1 MKRRVKQVL
10 RRTPLRRLLDRNQEY
25 DEQTV
30 EIMRRVLHTGSNCV
44 DAGCHRGEVLDR
56 MLELAPA
63 GEHHGFEP
71 LPELCRELR
80 DKYAD
85 WPDVHIH
92 ELALS
97 DRTGEMSF
105 QHALDH
111 PALSGL
117 ERRAYPTPDE
127 RVEQITV
134 RAARLDEV
142 LPGGHRVDFLKID
155 VEGGELGVL
164 SGALDTIRSSRPF
177 IVFEHGKGAAEYYG
191 TRPTD
196 VFDLLS
202 DECGLRISVMSRWL
216 RHPETSA
223 LSRAAFRRRFDLGL
237 EYYFLAHP

>member
-1 MKRRVKQVL
+1 MKSRIKQVL
-10 RRTPLRRLLDRNQEY
+10 RRTPLRRLLNRNQEY

-30 EIMRRVLHTGSNCV
+30 EIMRRVLRVESNCV

-56 MLELAPA
+56 MLDLAPA
-63 GEHHGFEP
+63 GQHHGFEP
-71 LPELCRELR
+71 LPDLCRELR
-80 DKYAD
+80 RKYAD
-85 WPDVHIH
+85 SPNVHIH
-92 ELALS
+92 ELALN
-97 DRTGEMSF
+97 DRAGETSF
-105 QHALDH
+105 QHVLDH

-117 ERRAYPTPDE
+117 ERRDYPTPDE
-127 RVEQITV
+127 RVERITV
-134 RAARLDEV
+134 RAAPLDAV
-142 LPGGHRVDFLKID
+142 LPRGHPVDLLKID

-164 SGALDTIRSSRPF
+164 SGALDTIRANRPF

-196 VFDLLS
+196 VFDLLT

-216 RHPETSA
+216 HHPETSA